1 MRKTIPLAFQYAH
14 EADPDSWRNDWPMA
28 GRNYYIYFGG
38 LWGGQLQRYRNNK
51 ALESAILPEGTEEA
65 LPTRVARLREDMMEF
80 AEEPR
85 AVVIIDENG
94 KPLTAGDTAA
104 VFLKLR
110 GCTSITGDIISL
122 ILREIPICFVMR

>member
-1 MRKTIPLAFQYAH
+1 MAFQYAH

-51 ALESAILPEGTEEA
+51 ALESAILLEGTEEA
-65 LPTRVARLREDMMEF
+65 LPTRVARLREEMMEF

-85 AVVIIDENG
+85 G
-94 KPLTAGDTAA
+94 GDN
-104 VFLKLR
+104 R
-110 GCTSITGDIISL
+110 
-122 ILREIPICFVMR
+122 